1 MSTQQLVLANDK
13 TPAIVA
19 RDFLSVIKDIEI
31 CIENSNSQAAAI
43 ENRGLFK
50 SAFSSSRKDLVD
62 ISRSQN
68 KINEM
73 MLGLIQEVITLNV
86 MSYSFLA
93 AVISEMERSSRNGWK
108 DSEGKFQELSDTGRQ
123 FADRAND
130 IFVKI
135 LDGSK
140 STQSKIEVNQQS
152 IAELRDKLQLK
163 AAMVLKHNAEI
174 DSIKSTLSD
183 KAVQMQK
190 SQQAISSI
198 QSLLEVKAERLSN
211 LDQALE
217 KKKQTLEQHDQAI
230 HALIEELQ
238 ENNRLDLI
246 REQVIQDIQ
255 AKHMALSE
263 RMDTETECFRA
274 ALDQRTK
281 QLKVFILGLSLAW
294 LVLAGAIIANVFGF
308 L

>member
-1 MSTQQLVLANDK
+1 MSAQPLVLANNK
-13 TPAIVA
+13 TPANVA
-19 RDFLSVIKDIEI
+19 TDFLCVIKDIEA

-73 MLGLIQEVITLNV
+73 MLGLIQEVITLNA

-93 AVISEMERSSRNGWK
+93 AVIGELEDRCRNGWK
-108 DSEGKFQELSDTGRQ
+108 DSNGQFQELSDTGRQ

-140 STQSKIEVNQQS
+140 STQNKIEVNQQN
-152 IAELRDKLQLK
+152 IAELRDKLQQK
-163 AAMVLKHNAEI
+163 AQMVLKHNAEI
-174 DSIKSTLSD
+174 DSIKSTLSN

-190 SQQAISSI
+190 SQQEISSI
-198 QSLLEVKAERLSN
+198 QSLLEVKGERLSH

-238 ENNRLDLI
+238 ENNRLDMA

-255 AKHMALSE
+255 MQLDALKRRAK
-263 RMDTETECFRA
+263 
-274 ALDQRTK
+274 K
-281 QLKVFILGLSLAW
+281 QKVFMAGLAITCVALATITTLNLLG
-294 LVLAGAIIANVFGF
+294 VL
-308 L
+308 

>member
-1 MSTQQLVLANDK
+1 MSAQPLVLANNK
-13 TPAIVA
+13 TPANVA
-19 RDFLSVIKDIEI
+19 SDFLCVIKDIEA

-73 MLGLIQEVITLNV
+73 MLGLIQEVITLNA

-93 AVISEMERSSRNGWK
+93 AVIGELEDRCRNGWK
-108 DSEGKFQELSDTGRQ
+108 DSNGQFQELSETGRQ

-140 STQSKIEVNQQS
+140 STQNKIEVNQQN

-163 AAMVLKHNAEI
+163 AQMVLKHNAEI
-174 DSIKSTLSD
+174 DSIKSTLSH

-190 SQQAISSI
+190 SQQDISSI
-198 QSLLEVKAERLSN
+198 QSLLEVKAERLSH

-238 ENNRLDLI
+238 ENNRLDMV
-246 REQVIQDIQ
+246 REQVIRDIQ
-255 AKHMALSE
+255 MQLDTLSQ
-263 RMDTETECFRA
+263 RTNQHKMFMSGLAIACA
-274 ALDQRTK
+274 ALATITT
-281 QLKVFILGLSLAW
+281 LNLLN
-294 LVLAGAIIANVFGF
+294 VL
-308 L
+308 

>member
-1 MSTQQLVLANDK
+1 MTAQPLVLANNK
-13 TPAIVA
+13 TPANVA
-19 RDFLSVIKDIEI
+19 TDFLCVIKDIEA

-73 MLGLIQEVITLNV
+73 MLGLIQEVITLNA

-93 AVISEMERSSRNGWK
+93 AVIGELEDRCRNGWK
-108 DSEGKFQELSDTGRQ
+108 DSNGQFQELSDTGRQ

-140 STQSKIEVNQQS
+140 STQSKIEVNQQN
-152 IAELRDKLQLK
+152 IAELRDKLQHK
-163 AAMVLKHNAEI
+163 AQMVLKHNAEI
-174 DSIKSTLSD
+174 DSIKSTLLN

-190 SQQAISSI
+190 SQQEISSI
-198 QSLLEVKAERLSN
+198 QSLLEVKAERLSL
-211 LDQALE
+211 LDQVLE

-238 ENNRLDLI
+238 ENNRLDMV
-246 REQVIQDIQ
+246 REQVLQDIQ
-255 AKHMALSE
+255 IQLDALKQRANQHKVFMSGLAIA
-263 RMDTETECFRA
+263 CA
-274 ALDQRTK
+274 ALATITT
-281 QLKVFILGLSLAW
+281 LNLLNL
-294 LVLAGAIIANVFGF
+294 L
-308 L
+308 

>member
-1 MSTQQLVLANDK
+1 MSAQPLVLANNK
-13 TPAIVA
+13 TPGNVA
-19 RDFLSVIKDIEI
+19 TDFLCVIKDIEA
-31 CIENSNSQAAAI
+31 CIENSDSQAAAI

-73 MLGLIQEVITLNV
+73 MLGLIQEVITLNA

-93 AVISEMERSSRNGWK
+93 AVIGELEDRCRNGWK
-108 DSEGKFQELSDTGRQ
+108 DSDGQFQELSDTGRQ

-140 STQSKIEVNQQS
+140 STQNKIEVNQQS

-163 AAMVLKHNAEI
+163 AQMVLKHNAEI
-174 DSIKSTLSD
+174 DSIKNTLSN
-183 KAVQMQK
+183 KAVLMQK
-190 SQQAISSI
+190 SQQDISSI
-198 QSLLEVKAERLSN
+198 QTLLEVKAERLSH

-217 KKKQTLEQHDQAI
+217 EKKQTLEQHDQAI

-238 ENNRLDLI
+238 ENNRLDMA
-246 REQVIQDIQ
+246 REQVVQDMQ
-255 AKHMALSE
+255 MQLAALSQ
-263 RMDTETECFRA
+263 RANHHKIFMSGLAIACA
-274 ALDQRTK
+274 ALATITTLD
-281 QLKVFILGLSLAW
+281 LLNLL
-294 LVLAGAIIANVFGF
+294 
-308 L
+308 

>member
-1 MSTQQLVLANDK
+1 MSAQPLVLANNK
-13 TPAIVA
+13 TPASVA
-19 RDFLSVIKDIEI
+19 SDFLSVIKDIEI
-31 CIENSNSQAAAI
+31 CIENSNSQASAI

-73 MLGLIQEVITLNV
+73 MLGLIQEVITLNA

-93 AVISEMERSSRNGWK
+93 AVIGELEQSCRNGWK
-108 DSEGKFQELSDTGRQ
+108 DSDGQFQQLSDTGRQ

-140 STQSKIEVNQQS
+140 STQSKIEVNQQN

-163 AAMVLKHNAEI
+163 AEMVLKHTAEI
-174 DSIKSTLSD
+174 DSIKSTLSN
-183 KAVQMQK
+183 KAMQMQK
-190 SQQAISSI
+190 SQQDISSI
-198 QSLLEVKAERLSN
+198 QSLLEVKAERLSH
-211 LDQALE
+211 LDEALE
-217 KKKQTLEQHDQAI
+217 EKKQTLEQHDKAI

-238 ENNRLDLI
+238 ENNQMDMA
-246 REQVIQDIQ
+246 RELVIQDMRVQLQTLEQRTRQLKAFTIGLSVTCL
-255 AKHMALSE
+255 ALTSLTALSL
-263 RMDTETECFRA
+263 FK
-274 ALDQRTK
+274 L
-281 QLKVFILGLSLAW
+281 F
-294 LVLAGAIIANVFGF
+294 
-308 L
+308 

>member
-1 MSTQQLVLANDK
+1 MSAQPLVLANNK
-13 TPAIVA
+13 TPANVA
-19 RDFLSVIKDIEI
+19 TDFLCVIKDIEA

-73 MLGLIQEVITLNV
+73 MLGLIQEVITLNA

-93 AVISEMERSSRNGWK
+93 AVIGELEDRCRNGWK
-108 DSEGKFQELSDTGRQ
+108 DSDGQLQELSDTGRQ

-140 STQSKIEVNQQS
+140 STQNKIEVNQQK

-163 AAMVLKHNAEI
+163 AQMVLKHNAEI
-174 DSIKSTLSD
+174 DSIKNTLSN
-183 KAVQMQK
+183 KAVLMQK
-190 SQQAISSI
+190 SQQDISSI
-198 QSLLEVKAERLSN
+198 QSLLEVKAERLSL

-217 KKKQTLEQHDQAI
+217 EKKQTLEQHDQAI

-238 ENNRLDLI
+238 ENNRLDMA
-246 REQVIQDIQ
+246 REQVVQDMQ
-255 AKHMALSE
+255 VQMAALSQ
-263 RMDTETECFRA
+263 RANHHKIFMSGLAIGCA
-274 ALDQRTK
+274 ALATITTLD
-281 QLKVFILGLSLAW
+281 LLNLL
-294 LVLAGAIIANVFGF
+294 
-308 L
+308 

>member
-1 MSTQQLVLANDK
+1 MSAQPLVLANNK
-13 TPAIVA
+13 TPANVA
-19 RDFLSVIKDIEI
+19 TDFLCVIKDIEA

-73 MLGLIQEVITLNV
+73 MLGLIQEVITLNT

-93 AVISEMERSSRNGWK
+93 AVIGELEDRCRNGWK
-108 DSEGKFQELSDTGRQ
+108 DSDGQFQKLSDTGRQ

-140 STQSKIEVNQQS
+140 STQNKIEVNQQN

-163 AAMVLKHNAEI
+163 AQMVLKHNAEI
-174 DSIKSTLSD
+174 DSIKSTLSH
-183 KAVQMQK
+183 KALQMQK
-190 SQQAISSI
+190 SQQDISSI
-198 QSLLEVKAERLSN
+198 QSLLEVKAERLSL
-211 LDQALE
+211 LDQLLE

-238 ENNRLDLI
+238 ENNRLDMV

-255 AKHMALSE
+255 MQLDALKQRANQHKVVMSGLAIA
-263 RMDTETECFRA
+263 CA
-274 ALDQRTK
+274 ALATIIT
-281 QLKVFILGLSLAW
+281 LHLLN
-294 LVLAGAIIANVFGF
+294 VL
-308 L
+308 

>member
-1 MSTQQLVLANDK
+1 MSAQPLVLANNK
-13 TPAIVA
+13 TPANVA
-19 RDFLSVIKDIEI
+19 TDFLCVIKDIEA

-73 MLGLIQEVITLNV
+73 MLGLIQEVITLNA

-93 AVISEMERSSRNGWK
+93 AVIGELEDRCRNGWK
-108 DSEGKFQELSDTGRQ
+108 DSNGQFQELSDTGRQ

-140 STQSKIEVNQQS
+140 STQNKIEVNQQN
-152 IAELRDKLQLK
+152 IAELRDKLQHK
-163 AAMVLKHNAEI
+163 AQMVLKHNAEI
-174 DSIKSTLSD
+174 DSIKSTLSN

-190 SQQAISSI
+190 SQQEISSI
-198 QSLLEVKAERLSN
+198 QSLLEVKAERLSL
-211 LDQALE
+211 LDQVLE

-238 ENNRLDLI
+238 ENNRLDMV

-255 AKHMALSE
+255 MQLDALKQRANQHKVFMSGLAIA
-263 RMDTETECFRA
+263 CA
-274 ALDQRTK
+274 ALATITT
-281 QLKVFILGLSLAW
+281 LNLLN
-294 LVLAGAIIANVFGF
+294 VL
-308 L
+308 

>member
-1 MSTQQLVLANDK
+1 MNAQPLVLANDK
-13 TPAIVA
+13 TPASVA
-19 RDFLSVIKDIEI
+19 TDFLCVIKDIEA

-73 MLGLIQEVITLNV
+73 MLGLIQEVITLNA

-93 AVISEMERSSRNGWK
+93 AVIGELEDRCRNGWK
-108 DSEGKFQELSDTGRQ
+108 DSDGQFQELSDTGRQ

-140 STQSKIEVNQQS
+140 STQNKIEVNQQN

-163 AAMVLKHNAEI
+163 AQMVLKHNAEI
-174 DSIKSTLSD
+174 DSIKSTLSN

-190 SQQAISSI
+190 SQQDISSI
-198 QSLLEVKAERLSN
+198 QSLLEVKAERLSH

-230 HALIEELQ
+230 HALIEEFQ
-238 ENNRLDLI
+238 ESNQMDMA
-246 REQVIQDIQ
+246 REQVI
-255 AKHMALSE
+255 HN
-263 RMDTETECFRA
+263 FRA
-274 ALDQRTK
+274 QLQALDQRTG
-281 QLKVFILGLSLAW
+281 QLKNFVIGLSVACLA
-294 LVLAGAIIANVFGF
+294 LATLTTLSLFN
-308 L
+308 LL

>member
-1 MSTQQLVLANDK
+1 MSAQPLVLANNK
-13 TPAIVA
+13 TPANVA
-19 RDFLSVIKDIEI
+19 SDFLCVIKDIEA

-73 MLGLIQEVITLNV
+73 MLGLIQEVITLNA

-93 AVISEMERSSRNGWK
+93 AVIGELEDRCRNGWK
-108 DSEGKFQELSDTGRQ
+108 DSNGQFQKLSETGRQ

-140 STQSKIEVNQQS
+140 STQNKIEVNQQH

-163 AAMVLKHNAEI
+163 AQMVLKHNAEI
-174 DSIKSTLSD
+174 DSIKSTLSH
-183 KAVQMQK
+183 KALQMQK
-190 SQQAISSI
+190 SQQDISSI
-198 QSLLEVKAERLSN
+198 QSLLEVKAERLSL
-211 LDQALE
+211 LDQVLE

-238 ENNRLDLI
+238 ENNRLDMV

-255 AKHMALSE
+255 MQLDALKQRANQHKVVMSGLAIA
-263 RMDTETECFRA
+263 CA
-274 ALDQRTK
+274 ALATITT
-281 QLKVFILGLSLAW
+281 LNLLN
-294 LVLAGAIIANVFGF
+294 VL
-308 L
+308 